1 MRESRETQAR
11 KLHNAIH
18 LPGCLCGAGTEM
30 IDVDFRCVKVNKEI
44 EAIIAAL
51 QEEND
56 QST

>member
-1 MRESRETQAR
+1 
-11 KLHNAIH
+11 
-18 LPGCLCGAGTEM
+18 M